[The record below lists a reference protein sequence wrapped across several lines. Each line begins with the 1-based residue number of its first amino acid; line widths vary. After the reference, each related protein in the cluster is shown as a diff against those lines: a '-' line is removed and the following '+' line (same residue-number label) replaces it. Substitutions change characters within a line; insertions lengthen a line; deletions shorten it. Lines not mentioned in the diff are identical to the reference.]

1 MEGLIDQAPLYCN
14 RARQAVGC
22 DCGPQRQ
29 QAASERALDSAVAS
43 ERLAVVWAWASNCR
57 GRRDNQDENHP
68 PGLSPDKHRRHG
80 DKGLV
85 GYRSGVGAS
94 AEGRTDKPCSASP
107 SIASR
112 MLSPLSSMR

>member
-14 RARQAVGC
+14 RVRQAVGC
-22 DCGPQRQ
+22 DCGRAR

-43 ERLAVVWAWASNCR
+43 KRLAVVWAWAWNCR
-57 GRRDNQDENHP
+57 ERATIKMRISHP
-68 PGLSPDKHRRHG
+68 DCRLTSIADTP